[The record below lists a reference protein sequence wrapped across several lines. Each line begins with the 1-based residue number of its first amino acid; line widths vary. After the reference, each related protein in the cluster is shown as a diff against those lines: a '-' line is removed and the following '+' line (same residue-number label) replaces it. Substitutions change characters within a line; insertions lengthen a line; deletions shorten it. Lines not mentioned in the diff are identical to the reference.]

1 MISNYFAF
9 SLRLTIAT
17 YIVASGNC
25 CISIVNY
32 KICIHIITVEPV
44 ILQPTDGSVF
54 TINETDTYNITCNAT
69 GIPAPMTF
77 IWLKDGV
84 VQDYSVNTDRIS
96 VSQPSDPVPYST
108 TDGVVRSVSQVLT
121 ISSAVGNDS
130 GMYTCQVSNG
140 VGDDVNVTVELVVQ
154 GW

>member
-1 MISNYFAF
+1 M
-9 SLRLTIAT
+9 
-17 YIVASGNC
+17 
-25 CISIVNY
+25 
-32 KICIHIITVEPV
+32 EPV

-54 TINETDTYNITCNAT
+54 TINKTDTYNMTCNAT
-69 GIPAPMTF
+69 GIPAPRTF

-84 VQDYSVNTDRIS
+84 VQNYTVNTDKIS

-108 TDGVVRSVSQVLT
+108 TDGVVQSVSQVLT
-121 ISSAVGNDS
+121 INSAVGNDS

-140 VGDDVNVTVELVVQ
+140 VGDDSHVTIELVVQ

>member
-1 MISNYFAF
+1 M
-9 SLRLTIAT
+9 
-17 YIVASGNC
+17 
-25 CISIVNY
+25 
-32 KICIHIITVEPV
+32 EPV

-54 TINETDTYNITCNAT
+54 TINETDTYSITCNAT

-84 VQDYSVNTDRIS
+84 VQNYTVSTDRIS

-108 TDGVVRSVSQVLT
+108 ADGVVQSVSQVLA

-140 VGDDVNVTVELVVQ
+140 VEDTISVTIELVVQ

>member
-1 MISNYFAF
+1 M
-9 SLRLTIAT
+9 
-17 YIVASGNC
+17 
-25 CISIVNY
+25 
-32 KICIHIITVEPV
+32 EPV
-44 ILQPTDGSVF
+44 ILQPTDGSVL

-84 VQDYSVNTDRIS
+84 VQNYTVSTDRIS

-108 TDGVVRSVSQVLT
+108 TDGVVQSVSQVLT

-140 VGDDVNVTVELVVQ
+140 VGDDVNVTIELVVQ

>member
-1 MISNYFAF
+1 M
-9 SLRLTIAT
+9 
-17 YIVASGNC
+17 
-25 CISIVNY
+25 
-32 KICIHIITVEPV
+32 EPV

-84 VQDYSVNTDRIS
+84 VQNYPVNTGGIS

-121 ISSAVGNDS
+121 INSAVGDDS
-130 GMYTCQVSNG
+130 GMYTCQVSND
-140 VGDDVNVTVELVVQ
+140 VGDDANVTIELVVQ
-154 GW
+154 G